1 MSSQAAHIAAIIRHL
16 RMIYNVE
23 VIDDSGQE
31 IPINIHQLHELLAN
45 YFVDRARVNS
55 LIQIN
60 ERKSAD
66 LFEIADLR
74 DKLKKS
80 ENKIAQLEKNL
91 SDGTLPNDSIKE

>member
-1 MSSQAAHIAAIIRHL
+1 
-16 RMIYNVE
+16 MIYNVV
-23 VIDDSGQE
+23 VIDESGQE
-31 IPINIHQLHELLAN
+31 IPITVPQLHNLLAN

-60 ERKSAD
+60 EKKSAD

-80 ENKIAQLEKNL
+80 ENKIL
-91 SDGTLPNDSIKE
+91 